1 MEKEGAIPLI
11 QPVLAGALTRVL
23 GSPSDQAAR
32 KAQEWAQAY
41 RDYAITAMAGI
52 LLPIFTGLEQAA
64 MVSMLLPVMTNFNTT
79 TPQFARALAGGV
91 ESFWLLPPVLF
102 SGGVLAGAAALF
114 PGKEPLAAMLTVIMS
129 RPQDRYEG
137 VAQQIAT
144 ALDTA
149 TRTVVV
155 NFAPPPGSTVTLT

>member
-1 MEKEGAIPLI
+1 LT
-11 QPVLAGALTRVL
+11 QVLSR
-23 GSPSDQAAR
+23 PSDQAAQ

-41 RDYAITAMAGI
+41 RNYAMTAMAGL
-52 LLPIFTGLEQAA
+52 LLPILTGME
-64 MVSMLLPVMTNFNTT
+64 
-79 TPQFARALAGGV
+79 
-91 ESFWLLPPVLF
+91 PVLF

-114 PGKEPLAAMLTVIMS
+114 PGKEPLVAMLTSIMS

>member
-1 MEKEGAIPLI
+1 MM
-11 QPVLAGALTRVL
+11 
-23 GSPSDQAAR
+23 AA
-32 KAQEWAQAY
+32 
-41 RDYAITAMAGI
+41 
-52 LLPIFTGLEQAA
+52 
-64 MVSMLLPVMTNFNTT
+64 LLPVMTNFNTT
-79 TPQFARALAGGV
+79 TPQFARALADGV
-91 ESFWLLPPVLF
+91 ERFWLMPPVLF

-114 PGKEPLAAMLTVIMS
+114 PGKEPLAALLASIMS
-129 RPQDRYEG
+129 SPQQRYEG